1 MRLTFSNISSC
12 MQFPLDIAD
21 SDLINTNDSQLQHT
35 QSSPLSY
42 SIHLF
47 KLARMN
53 SEIKYIM
60 HSISRDTPAYAY
72 PPIKDIF
79 SWQRDMIHSL
89 QTWLTQIP
97 QRSDSDCGRMA
108 QLLKI
113 RYHEIMILLLRP
125 SPAIPYP
132 SHDSFDLCFHH
143 AVDLLRG
150 FGELYRSGRLFY
162 NRLVVHS
169 ILLST
174 FVMLYCIWKVPS
186 TAAKC
191 RVDELAA
198 DFNTS
203 QNILSSIGEYW
214 TEANRARDCVDE
226 FSNVTLQRL
235 LGNDQN
241 QATASISSPI
251 ANRTRPH
258 FNNAHTALSSSKI
271 HRDTGR
277 VNADHGQVDSH
288 IHQQL
293 DHTENTAGTHDYI
306 NLFDDFLQ
314 GDFQGWSGMPDIDG
328 LMWEFFH

>member
-1 MRLTFSNISSC
+1 
-12 MQFPLDIAD
+12 
-21 SDLINTNDSQLQHT
+21 
-35 QSSPLSY
+35 
-42 SIHLF
+42 
-47 KLARMN
+47 
-53 SEIKYIM
+53 M

-72 PPIKDIF
+72 PPIRDMS

-89 QTWLTQIP
+89 QGWLSQIP
-97 QRSDSDCGRMA
+97 QRSGSDCDRML
-108 QLLKI
+108 QLCKI

-125 SPAIPYP
+125 SPAIPTP
-132 SHDSFDLCFHH
+132 PEDSFDLCFHH
-143 AVDLLRG
+143 AVDLLRS
-150 FGELYRSGRLFY
+150 FGELYRSGSLLY
-162 NRLVVHS
+162 SRLVVHS

-226 FSNVTLQRL
+226 SFNVTFQRL
-235 LGNDQN
+235 LGNE
-241 QATASISSPI
+241 QATASRSSPI

-258 FNNAHTALSSSKI
+258 LSNTHAASSLSKI
-271 HRDTGR
+271 QRDMCR
-277 VNADHGQVDSH
+277 ANADYRQVDSNV
-288 IHQQL
+288 HQQL
-293 DHTENTAGTHDYI
+293 DHAENTAVTHDYI
-306 NLFDDFLQ
+306 NLFDGFLQ
-314 GDFQGWSGMPDIDG
+314 SDFQGWSDMPDIDG